1 MLCNNGTR
9 ACLLAALTSTLA
21 APAMAAGEA
30 SGKVAILKAGTIA
43 PTHAAAYLT
52 RDPRNARTRIV
63 EVVLSDQPIDA
74 AAAIQALNPHTDVIN
89 QDALKGRDYV
99 LLWIRGDGEISMN
112 ATFSETMTQYVE
124 VSGGALTAT
133 LTTNTLDR
141 VAGRLFTVK
150 PVTVMGGGS
159 YTVDLTFA
167 TDVTRLPAGT
177 VLGAGGGDP
186 GKALTAFVGAV
197 EEKNWPAIQ
206 SGSSERALK
215 SFAADYRS
223 EAENADYTQDLIHA
237 WLPKA
242 KLAITGGELRGEVAD
257 LDVEGEMFPGTT
269 GIYVARMLKHG
280 DGWTFDSASAVGMAP

>member
-1 MLCNNGTR
+1 MSCKKVTIS
-9 ACLLAALTSTLA
+9 CLATALTLTLTV
-21 APAMAAGEA
+21 PASAAGEA
-30 SGKVAILKAGTIA
+30 SGSVAILKAGRIT

-52 RDPRNARTRIV
+52 RDPKNARTRIV
-63 EVVLSDQPIDA
+63 EVVLSDRPIDA

-99 LLWIRGDGEISMN
+99 LLWVRSDGEVSMN
-112 ATFSETMTQYVE
+112 ATFGESMTQYVE
-124 VSGGALTAT
+124 VSGGALTAS

-167 TDVTRLPAGT
+167 TDVTRVTAGETLP
-177 VLGAGGGDP
+177 AGGGDP

-197 EEKNWPAIQ
+197 AEKKWPAIQ

-215 SFAADYRS
+215 FFAADYRN
-223 EAENADYTQDLIHA
+223 EAENADYTYDLIQA

-242 KLAITGGELRGEVAD
+242 KLTVTGGEVRGDIAD

-269 GIYVARMLKHG
+269 GVYVARMVKQG
-280 DGWTFDSASAVGMAP
+280 SAWAFDGATVLGMVP